1 MSDLSFIQD
10 WRTHVDGVE
19 AGLLAMRRSS
29 RIGLMPRLHGGG
41 ILQPRAV
48 ELRLDIAPPP
58 GGGALSALRLTPSDH
73 PHQPF
78 TVKEAG
84 GDRAIEETSLKL
96 VPGGAT
102 VHVFDGLRLTVGA
115 AKHRVLLNIA
125 NNNFCSSKIILAL
138 DSVALAPVLAEAS
151 LLRSAQRNMS
161 AAEVLREGG
170 DFSASWGE
178 AIEVANAAAGATL
191 ELFYENAQPGR
202 DAMWQATLRITDRY
216 LADEASAHAVT
227 HVMHAPFMVAQVLP
241 PRFEPE
247 AGSILAQWNS
257 NDPDGAQW
265 RFAVDTV
272 ALTMMT
278 QSVGESMVRGTRFSS
293 DGAAGIDPARPVHS
307 RFARSTDITVRP
319 SRRVRRYTV
328 HPGDILSTLQDAELE
343 TLVTE
348 MAYPLEI
355 TYRRTAQSKRTVLV
369 SELQRWLGRPVISLP
384 AVDDWKAASDS
395 PMAAALEES
404 MSATLAHWFG
414 NVRGLVP
421 QAPLRLVYDA
431 LRARHLANR
440 ASCHNRIAQFP
451 LSDAAYP
458 DGRLDLDQDLTAR
471 LRSSQSGGA
480 APAYPLPLDVD
491 LAPSAMVT
499 LRAFVPEPGAIAAA
513 RALPVGLLNMIEF
526 ASELLGVLAT
536 PVTAEVKLFALSLSA
551 LGASGSMKAAF
562 DEGRTVFDIEC
573 KDGQQS
579 RLVKTRIGR
588 IGVAWN
594 RAIHVV
600 VYQRS
605 TVPGKQFEDEQP
617 HLYGR
622 PLLRKMEEYV
632 EITEPQRRFLAEA
645 DALEGPLACMHS
657 FGFAT
662 RRIYVNGAWGRD
674 LADNAGYEI
683 PLFNESD
690 QSGFYSKPWLGPV
703 AESGTDALVR
713 HWHEHPQDVVFYSN
727 SKKGAGSNSDT
738 WAALVGL
745 DCDDKVCFGTVA
757 TPDRVAPK
765 DCMAHKTVPSYSL
778 AAADNPRFSM
788 RVRADGP
795 SNLAHG
801 RGTGKLLAPLHTIH
815 LERTAAGTRLRFNEA
830 GPLAGAM
837 ATLQVQKDAVWRSAQ
852 SAAEVRTIEAT
863 IARVVSDA
871 MALRDAMGTAQ
882 ELMQGCSAFKKR
894 LTAQVEASFKEAQT
908 RLDLAAPL
916 IGTVD
921 VAAIVGQQRAR
932 LGQFLSAKTTLSW
945 TLLKAACGEAEQ
957 LVVHARTTLARLG
970 DQAQADTLIMVGQI
984 EHAWDTMGLR
994 DILRRAS
1001 VALDE
1006 PARAVQQ
1013 CCDQLRRAQ
1022 QAIATSLV
1030 HASTDLDQ
1038 ELTSLQA
1045 LIDGDEAQLEAAAKA
1060 WLKKQTDTAP
1070 TVLRQLDEVTATVR
1084 KLLLPDALK
1093 GLRSTQAGCVD
1104 ALATA
1109 RGGFKKGV
1117 DLSAKVLQEIIDG
1130 TAANA
1135 AKIKLRLATLRDTLR
1150 AWIAAAKADADALVP
1165 AIATIEAQLKGTLAP
1180 LDILCKE
1187 LQTALPDLA
1196 PVLQALA
1203 LKAAAPVGEPIQAE
1217 RLALDQALAEL
1228 QMQVRSQ
1235 GDNAGKVLL
1244 ATLQGLCDKAE
1255 KALAPALDAVEASL
1269 IDNQKQSRD
1278 ALTSAAGELGQ
1289 RLTQARQDI
1298 LGSIELLDCGAWDK
1312 LRGEMERHVGALV
1325 DDVKR
1330 QVADGAAG
1338 LFDEDTRHRVNTL
1351 KDAVAEQVKNGT
1363 KELREAYETVAP
1375 KAGQAIKLMRLLT
1388 EPPELPQITIN
1399 TEHIECVFDDVAKQ
1413 IETSPFVAR
1422 LREIDAGMK
1431 ELGIAIPSREILD
1444 KMVPD
1449 SLKDID
1455 FRDVMRNVGI
1465 DFEDFF
1471 KKFKLP
1477 DMPTDAIKFSHHVD
1491 ERTRTATG
1499 KVEIQHKFSSTEQL
1513 FDIAT
1518 FSLDIRQP
1526 SIEASA
1532 NFTLSASAA
1541 GKAQTNA
1548 KFGGDWILNFGGQP
1562 LVTFHGANVQYS
1574 DSAGFKFDLDPS
1586 KIEPHPALLFLSTV
1600 LKANAPKLPEGIKIL
1615 KDNQGRPIGA
1625 SIEQKDKIGPYD
1637 FGPLFIGETVLA
1649 SRFALQFI
1657 SGRMRLDAS
1666 FGIGDVA
1673 SPVFMQIGVYGGGGW
1688 LKGHAWLEQVGD
1700 SLVPAYAAS
1709 IGVSLGSARAFTL
1722 ASVATG
1728 SYAMRIFV
1736 QATFASIGGNSF
1748 VAGLSVSGSA
1758 RILGYLNAYLLL
1770 LLQVEHKDGGDMKG
1784 SGQLDVEIEVCWCYS
1799 VRVSRSVEQKM

>member
-1 MSDLSFIQD
+1 MLESKFIED
-10 WRTHVDGVE
+10 WKTHVDAVE
-19 AGLLAMRRSS
+19 AGLLEIHRSS
-29 RIGLMPRLHGGG
+29 RLGLLPRLHSGG
-41 ILQPRAV
+41 LLVAREV

-58 GGGALSALRLTPSDH
+58 GGGALSALRLTPSAH
-73 PHQPF
+73 AHQPF
-78 TVKEAG
+78 TVNEG
-84 GDRAIEETSLKL
+84 GGNRAIAEKELKL
-96 VPGGAT
+96 VPGGQN
-102 VHVFDGLRLTVGA
+102 VHVFDGLRLTVA
-115 AKHRVLLNIA
+115 AEHHRALLSIA
-125 NNNFCSSKIILAL
+125 NGNLCSSKIILAL
-138 DSVALAPVLAEAS
+138 DTVALAPVLAEAS

-178 AIEVANAAAGATL
+178 PIEVANRDAGATL

-202 DAMWQATLRITDRY
+202 DVMWQATLRITDRY
-216 LADEASAHAVT
+216 LTDSAPGRAVT
-227 HVMHAPFMVAQVLP
+227 HVTHAPFMVAQVTP
-241 PRFEPE
+241 PNFEPE

-278 QSVGESMVRGTRFSS
+278 QSVGESMVRGRRFSAG
-293 DGAAGIDPARPVHS
+293 GAGGIDPSRPVDS
-307 RFARSTDITVRP
+307 RFARSTDIAVRP
-319 SRRVRRYTV
+319 SRRLRRYTV
-328 HPGDILSTLQDAELE
+328 HPGDILSTLRDAELE
-343 TLVTE
+343 LLVTE

-384 AVDDWKAASDS
+384 AVDEWKGPQDS

-404 MSATLAHWFG
+404 MSATLAHWFS
-414 NVRGLVP
+414 NASAVP
-421 QAPLRLVYDA
+421 QKRLREVYEA
-431 LRARHLANR
+431 LRTLHLANR
-440 ASCHNRIAQFP
+440 ASYHNRVAQFP

-458 DGRLDLDQDLTAR
+458 DGRLDLDQDLSAR
-471 LRSSQSGGA
+471 LRGQSAGA
-480 APAYPLPLDVD
+480 APVYPLPLDVE

-499 LRAFVPEPGAIAAA
+499 LRDFVPKPSAIAAA

-526 ASELLGVLAT
+526 SSELLGVLAT
-536 PVTAEVKLFALSLSA
+536 PVSSEVKLFALSLSG

-573 KDGQQS
+573 TDGQQP

-600 VYQRS
+600 VYERS

-617 HLYGR
+617 QLLGR

-632 EITEPQRRFLAEA
+632 EITEPQRRFLSEP
-645 DALEGPLACMHS
+645 DAMEGPLACIHS
-657 FGFAT
+657 FAFAT

-674 LADNAGYEI
+674 LPDNAGYEI
-683 PLFNESD
+683 PLFNEND

-703 AESGTDALVR
+703 TESGTDALVR

-727 SKKGAGSNSDT
+727 GMRGAGANSDI
-738 WAALVGL
+738 WGALAGL
-745 DCDDKVCFGTVA
+745 DCDDKVCLGTVA
-757 TPDRVAPK
+757 TSDRVKPDAYMK
-765 DCMAHKTVPSYSL
+765 HKTVPSYTL

-801 RGTGKLLAPLHTIH
+801 RGTGKLLAPLLTIH
-815 LERTAAGTRLRFNEA
+815 IERTTAGARLRFNQA

-837 ATLQVQKDAVWRSAQ
+837 AALTAQKDAVWESAQ

-863 IARVVSDA
+863 IARVMRDA
-871 MALRDAMGTAQ
+871 TALRDAMGTAQ
-882 ELMQGCSAFKKR
+882 ELLQGCSAFKKR
-894 LTAQVEASFKEAQT
+894 LTGQVEASFAEAQD
-908 RLDLAAPL
+908 RLDLAAL
-916 IGTVD
+916 MIAKID
-921 VAAIVGQQRAR
+921 VAAIVGQQRGR
-932 LGQFLSAKTTLSW
+932 LDQFLSEKTRLSW

-957 LVVHARTTLARLG
+957 LVVDARATLARLG
-970 DQAQADTLIMVGQI
+970 DQAQADTLAMVGQI

-994 DILRRAS
+994 GIVRRAGI
-1001 VALDE
+1001 ALDE
-1006 PARAVQQ
+1006 PARAVKQS
-1013 CCDQLRRAQ
+1013 CDQLRREQETVVSNLAD
-1022 QAIATSLV
+1022 AG
-1030 HASTDLDQ
+1030 TDL
-1038 ELTSLQA
+1038 EKALISLQA
-1045 LIDGDEAQLEAAAKA
+1045 VIDGGDATLEAAAKD
-1060 WLKKQTDTAP
+1060 WLKTLADTTP
-1070 TVLRQLDEVTATVR
+1070 VVLRQLDDVTATVR
-1084 KLLLPDALK
+1084 KLVLPDSLK
-1093 GLRSTQAGCVD
+1093 GLRSTQASCVD

-1117 DLSAKVLQEIIDG
+1117 DQGAKVLQDIVDG
-1130 TAANA
+1130 TAGDA
-1135 AKIKLRLATLRDTLR
+1135 AKIKLLLIDLRDELR
-1150 AWIAAAKADADALVP
+1150 AWIAAAKTEADALLP
-1165 AIATIEAQLKGTLAP
+1165 AIAAIETQLNAALVPLSTL
-1180 LDILCKE
+1180 CEE
-1187 LQTALPDLA
+1187 LQDALPDLT
-1196 PVLQALA
+1196 PALDA
-1203 LKAAAPVGEPIQAE
+1203 LKAAASAGGPIQAE

-1228 QMQVRSQ
+1228 QAQVRGQ
-1235 GDNAGKVLL
+1235 GENAGAVLL
-1244 ATLQGLCDKAE
+1244 ARLKGLSDKAE
-1255 KALAPALDAVEASL
+1255 KALAPLLDAVEASL
-1269 IDNQKQSRD
+1269 TAKQEQART

-1289 RLTQARQDI
+1289 RLAEAKKD
-1298 LGSIELLDCGAWDK
+1298 LLAGIELFDCGAWDK
-1312 LRGEMERHVGALV
+1312 LRADMERQVGALV

-1330 QVADGAAG
+1330 QVADGAAH
-1338 LFDEDTRHRVNTL
+1338 LFDENTRHRVNAL

-1363 KELREAYETVAP
+1363 QELQKAYEAVAP
-1375 KAGQAIKLMRLLT
+1375 KAGQALKLMRLLS

-1399 TEHIECVFDDVAKQ
+1399 TEHLECVFDDVAKQ

-1449 SLKDID
+1449 SLKNLD

-1491 ERTRTATG
+1491 EKNRTAKG
-1499 KVEIQHKFSSTEQL
+1499 KVEIDHQFSSTEQL

-1526 SIEASA
+1526 RVEASA
-1532 NFTLSASAA
+1532 NFTLSASTA

-1574 DSAGFKFDLDPS
+1574 DSSGFKFDLDPA
-1586 KIEPHPALLFLSTV
+1586 KIEPHPALLFLSTL
-1600 LKANAPKLPEGIKIL
+1600 LKANAPKLPEGVKIL
-1615 KDNQGRPIGA
+1615 KDGQGRPIGA

-1649 SRFALQFI
+1649 SRFALQFV
-1657 SGRMRLDAS
+1657 SGRMRIDAS

-1688 LKGHAWLEQVGD
+1688 LKGHAWLEQDGD

-1736 QATFASIGGNSF
+1736 QATFASRGGNSF

-1770 LLQVEHKDGGDMKG
+1770 LLQVEHKDGGDMNG
-1784 SGQLDVEIEVCWCYS
+1784 SGRLDVEIEVCWCYS
-1799 VRVSRSVEQKM
+1799 VRMSRSVQQTM